1 MSELL
6 SLNSAERKEKKNPMN
21 LEKVPPAK
29 AIGIRM
35 E

>member
-6 SLNSAERKEKKNPMN
+6 SLNSERKENKNSKKF
-21 LEKVPPAK
+21 LEKVPPAA
-29 AIGIRM
+29 AIGIQM